1 MERDPECMRDL
12 LLQMEQDP
20 SPMWLSPL
28 TLGSDGKEHHHLQ
41 LLCDEGFVEQVN
53 DSAYR
58 LTSAGHD
65 FILATKNPNAWGRI
79 KTHLGSAFQGA
90 SLVTIKTV
98 AAELV
103 KKAV

>member
-1 MERDPECMRDL
+1 MQRDPDCMRDL
-12 LLQMEQDP
+12 LLRMEQDP
-20 SPMWLSPL
+20 SPVWLSPL

-65 FILATKNPNAWGRI
+65 FIQATKNPTAWGQI
-79 KTHLGSAFQGA
+79 KAHLGNGFQGA
-90 SLVTIKTV
+90 SLLTIKTV
-98 AAELV
+98 AAELI